1 MRIGEVRIVRIY
13 LRKTR
18 KVSINNVEA
27 EGNGRRLALL
37 GGLGIYG
44 VMSYSVSQ
52 RTREFGIRIALG
64 ADLAQIL
71 RSVIV
76 RGLRLTLIGVLLGVA
91 GGLFLTRF
99 LQSLL
104 FGKDSHHGGRYGSF
118 GGCALGH
125 FLPR

>member
-1 MRIGEVRIVRIY
+1 M
-13 LRKTR
+13 
-18 KVSINNVEA
+18 A
-27 EGNGRRLALL
+27 ARLALL

-52 RTREFGIRIALG
+52 RANSASASRLALG

-71 RSVIV
+71 RSVIA

-91 GGLFLTRF
+91 GELFLTRF

-118 GGCALGH
+118 GGCAFGH